1 MSLSVAEPL
10 QTIMRL
16 NGEWGS
22 PAGVI
27 PAHVHCF
34 AWVDVL
40 GIVSAE
46 FLSRAVTNADRRD
59 LPLALLLFRQV
70 VLQRKQL
77 QPRFQLRCS
86 QHWRPSKDGRKEY
99 HCADN
104 AWEGWG
110 FWQIGKSQR
119 QFVSKWICLP
129 VSSVVSCE
137 SSCVCVCVS
146 WFWCMLT
153 LHLGTRTS
161 KDAQVNRQ
169 TWQCICL
176 YLVTHC
182 GTLIIAHSL
191 LSQRRFGL
199 TIKPRHFFPLT
210 FFASFSL
217 YLLEFGGYKSCFF
230 VFLFPPRLFFSLL
243 NFGDDSLKKPHMT
256 SW

>member
-10 QTIMRL
+10 QTTMRL

-34 AWVDVL
+34 ARVDVL

-46 FLSRAVTNADRRD
+46 FLSRAVTDADRRD

-70 VLQRKQL
+70 FLQRKQL
-77 QPRFQLRCS
+77 QPGFQLRCS

-119 QFVSKWICLP
+119 QFVSKWICLFH
-129 VSSVVSCE
+129 VNHL
-137 SSCVCVCVS
+137 VCVCVLAG
-146 WFWCMLT
+146 FGVC
-153 LHLGTRTS
+153 
-161 KDAQVNRQ
+161 
-169 TWQCICL
+169 
-176 YLVTHC
+176 
-182 GTLIIAHSL
+182 SL
-191 LSQRRFGL
+191 SIRVH
-199 TIKPRHFFPLT
+199 IPAKMH
-210 FFASFSL
+210 
-217 YLLEFGGYKSCFF
+217 K
-230 VFLFPPRLFFSLL
+230 
-243 NFGDDSLKKPHMT
+243 
-256 SW
+256 